1 MRVANKENYTLLRL
15 FSNENRAENNF
26 MPALSP
32 SSDNSNSESKKISF
46 QNEPNVINAD
56 VAHLDLHEVVE
67 IDQPRSHV
75 EKPNSQLSVRIN
87 SSLVNENSCFFFGSL
102 FAQFCKFPYSI

>member
-1 MRVANKENYTLLRL
+1 
-15 FSNENRAENNF
+15 

-32 SSDNSNSESKKISF
+32 SSDNSNSECKKISF

-56 VAHLDLHEVVE
+56 VGLLDLHEVGE
-67 IDQPRSHV
+67 IEPKSNF

-87 SSLVNENSCFFFGSL
+87 SSLVNEHSYLVHYYYHHYLL
-102 FAQFCKFPYSI
+102 FLLFD